1 MGWFYFYRG
10 THMIYPEREDA
21 YHDIALVHP
30 TTADALRTV
39 VSDAF
44 SGVVA
49 IHEVVPR
56 ELPWR
61 QRMRRQEA
69 AIEDYATYARQ
80 RLGAQALDRQIYV
93 ELATRQLSHGMR
105 MINVAA
111 VAPGPEGQAAV
122 RAVWEAATAL
132 QATQLLEE

>member
-1 MGWFYFYRG
+1 
-10 THMIYPEREDA
+10 MIYPEREEA

-30 TTADALRTV
+30 TTAEAVQTV
-39 VSDAF
+39 VSEAF

-49 IHEVVPR
+49 IQEVVPR

-61 QRMRRQEA
+61 ERMTRQEA

-80 RLGAQALDRQIYV
+80 RLGAQALDRQVYV
-93 ELATRQLSHGMR
+93 ELAARKLSHGMR
-105 MINVAA
+105 MIDVAA

-132 QATQLLEE
+132 QAAQLVGE